1 MFPHGFAGPL
11 IALVPIAML
20 STASCSSSVDIKQAV
35 EVTDTGGGWYDAGI
49 VDGKNKIVP
58 MVSFRLRKK
67 GDVDLD
73 SVSIN
78 VAFREPPPPGG
89 TTEEEWDE
97 VFLQNVK
104 FTETAQTPVLTVRAE
119 KGYTG
124 DPPQSRL
131 ELLKHSQF
139 RDKRAHLF
147 AKASGGQWVE
157 IGTIDVPRQLITR

>member
-1 MFPHGFAGPL
+1 MLPRGIASSL
-11 IALVPIAML
+11 LALVPIAML
-20 STASCSSSVDIKQAV
+20 SAASCSPSVDIKQAV

-49 VDGKNKIVP
+49 VDGKNKVVP
-58 MVSFRLRKK
+58 MVSFRLHKK
-67 GDVDLD
+67 GAANLD
-73 SVSIN
+73 SVSVNI
-78 VAFREPPPPGG
+78 AFREPPPPGG
-89 TTEEEWDE
+89 NTEEEWDE

-104 FTETAQTPVLTVRAE
+104 FAEGAQTSVLTVRAE

>member
-1 MFPHGFAGPL
+1 MLTRRLLGALIVVAPL
-11 IALVPIAML
+11 AAF
-20 STASCSSSVDIKQAV
+20 STSCSSSVDVKQAV
-35 EVTDTGGGWYDAGI
+35 EVTEAGGGWYDAGI

-58 MVSFRLRKK
+58 MVSFRLQKK
-67 GDVDLD
+67 GEANLD
-73 SVSIN
+73 SVSLN

-89 TTEEEWDE
+89 NTEEQWDE
-97 VFLQNVK
+97 VYLQNVK
-104 FTETAQTPVLTVRAE
+104 FEGAQTSLLTVRTE

-157 IGTIDVPRQLITR
+157 LATIDVPRQLITR